1 MDNFIYEICIAL
13 GLDRDGDTFKAIN
26 PIYGVT
32 VDVFVQ
38 EDAGIIKIIKSND

>member
-26 PIYGVT
+26 PVSGKSI
-32 VDVFVQ
+32 DIFIQ
-38 EDAGIIKIIKSND
+38 EDANIIKVIKFND